1 MNRLIKEEKGAVMII
16 MALLMIVFLGITA
29 LVIDGGMLYMEKQK
43 LQDITDAAALAGA
56 QELPTSTDQATAQ
69 ANQAIV
75 LNETNPIL
83 FNINFN
89 ENNHRITVT
98 AEKSIDLF
106 FAKAL
111 GFNEAK
117 VDAASNVEIG
127 TLISGR
133 GAVPV
138 GIEYTS
144 QIAFGDIKYLKVED
158 ATVGNFG
165 ALALAGPGAKLYEE
179 DFKNGYENELRVNQ
193 IIDTQTGNLA
203 GPTSRAVNFRIAA
216 CPTSTYLNHPV
227 DCPRIV
233 LVPVFEPVVTQQNQV
248 KQVKIVGFANFFI
261 ENVSSGSQSAVIVGR
276 FIEAADSGEI
286 DSGSL
291 NFGAYGYKLTR

>member
-1 MNRLIKEEKGAVMII
+1 MNRLIKEEKGAVII
-16 MALLMIVFLGITA
+16 VVALLMVAFLGVTA
-29 LVIDGGMLYMEKQK
+29 LVIDGGMLYLEKQK
-43 LQDITDAAALAGA
+43 LQDVTDAAALAGA
-56 QELPTSTDQATAQ
+56 QELPTAIDKATAQ
-69 ANQAIV
+69 ANQAIT
-75 LNETNPIL
+75 LNETNPNL

-89 ENNHRITVT
+89 ENKHRITVR
-98 AEKSIDLF
+98 AQKSVNLV
-106 FAKAL
+106 FAKVL
-111 GFNEAK
+111 GFDKAK
-117 VDAASNVEIG
+117 VDAFSKVEIG
-127 TLISGR
+127 SLISGR

-203 GPTSRAVNFRIAA
+203 GPTARAVNYRIAA
-216 CPTSTYLNHPV
+216 CPTSTYLNHPA
-227 DCPRIV
+227 DCPRVV
-233 LVPVFEPVVTQQNQV
+233 LVPVFQSVVTQQNQV

-261 ENVSSGSQSAVIVGR
+261 ENVNSGSQSAEIVGR

-286 DSGSL
+286 SYSTT
-291 NFGAYGYKLTR
+291 NYGAYGFKLTR